1 MPIPA
6 GLDVA
11 YVYCVAW
18 VLVGVTFLG
27 VLHPLASAESTKDRT
42 RVRTYAR
49 LLALNEWLNRLLDRT
64 WDHFP
69 VDTIPDADTL
79 FALRVEVNR
88 AYAVQHTLDRR
99 GFVIE
104 VGRLLAALHVVAGVL
119 AGVALWSGVDR
130 SILRAFGVPVF
141 LGGVVLVTLVVVVA
155 IVCSVSIHRG
165 SDL

>member
-18 VLVGVTFLG
+18 ALVGVTFLG
-27 VLHPLASAESTKDRT
+27 VLQPLASAESTKEKT

-49 LLALNEWLNRLLDRT
+49 LLALNEWLHRQMDRT

-69 VDTIPDADTL
+69 GDTIPDVDSL
-79 FALRVEVNR
+79 FALRIEVIR
-88 AYAVQHTLDRR
+88 AYAVQHILDRR
-99 GFVIE
+99 AFAIE
-104 VGRLLAALHVVAGVL
+104 LGRLLAALHVIAGILAAVAI
-119 AGVALWSGVDR
+119 WSGVNR
-130 SILRAFGVPVF
+130 SILRAYAVPIF